1 MVHILN
7 KRLGKVIQ
15 EHQILK
21 GENYTGLPGGCIG
34 HPIHILNNLMEDM
47 RQKKKEMWI
56 VLQDMKK
63 AFDSVSTESLDLAMK
78 RIKIPEKGRTFIMDL
93 FVQREI
99 RIITHYGTTESVIAN
114 DGIDQGKVISSLLWR
129 IFYNE

>member
-1 MVHILN
+1 
-7 KRLGKVIQ
+7 
-15 EHQILK
+15 
-21 GENYTGLPGGCIG
+21 
-34 HPIHILNNLMEDM
+34 MEDA

-114 DGIDQGKVISSLLWR
+114 DGIDQGEMISPFLWR
-129 IFYNE
+129 IFYDPLLYKIQKNYRHGYTIECK